1 MYKLLALLVLFL
13 TIPGAFAN
21 ELEDRQVISDEV
33 KTLFLTSN
41 YSELDRLASSYLKK
55 EERTSSGLWKL
66 TLFYAGISML
76 PNSEVTTEKY
86 WNDLEARANNWI
98 KVRPKSPSGY
108 LTYAEFLMRH
118 AWMYRGDGFNYQVR
132 REDWKPFEKYV
143 EKARVVL
150 ESCKDIGSKDPE
162 WYVLMIDVATA
173 QNWDAQRFHALL
185 DEATTNFPFYYQI
198 YFEAVNYLTPK
209 WHGSKKEIED
219 FANQVVTRTSRKEK
233 SGMYARI
240 YWVASQANY
249 GSDLF
254 TSSDVVWGKMSKA
267 IDDVIEMYPDEW
279 NINNFAYF
287 SCLAGDAHKA
297 NKLIRMIDGKPI
309 ISAWHDI
316 NFFMQCKAWS
326 DGSLDKKAHYKA
338 VSKTI

>member
-1 MYKLLALLVLFL
+1 MDV
-13 TIPGAFAN
+13 
-21 ELEDRQVISDEV
+21 Q
-33 KTLFLTSN
+33 
-41 YSELDRLASSYLKK
+41 
-55 EERTSSGLWKL
+55 
-66 TLFYAGISML
+66 
-76 PNSEVTTEKY
+76 
-86 WNDLEARANNWI
+86 
-98 KVRPKSPSGY
+98 
-108 LTYAEFLMRH
+108 
-118 AWMYRGDGFNYQVR
+118 GDGFNYQVR

-150 ESCKDIGSKDPE
+150 ESSKDIGSKDPE

-240 YWVASQANY
+240 YWVASQDNY

-254 TSSDVVWGKMSKA
+254 TSSDVVWGRMSKA

-316 NFFMQCKAWS
+316 NFFTQCKAWS
-326 DGSLDKKAHYKA
+326 DGSLDKKAHYKS